1 MIDPSPLARPPEYP
15 GVRRAV
21 LPPQA
26 GPRSYLATQYLGPPY
41 PAPRHAVPPRRPA
54 RNATPA
60 YLSAQYLGPPY
71 PAPKYTATPLNGT
84 AKTAA
89 VFALLGTVPH
99 LIGGSS
105 NLISVAALDADSG
118 GPTTLSYTGWYSE
131 YLVGSG
137 LAQVIAAVL
146 LGVGAVFLLR
156 RRFAGRVLIALGC
169 LTVIVLGVLSF
180 FAIRARNAVLYRDM
194 GADNVDSLS
203 AIAGGISLGL
213 LVFPVLTLLLACAKS
228 TTQWLKH
235 RT

>member
-1 MIDPSPLARPPEYP
+1 MIDPSPSRPPEYS
-15 GVRRAV
+15 GARRPA
-21 LPPQA
+21 LLLRHGPPA
-26 GPRSYLATQYLGPPY
+26 YFAAQYLGPPY
-41 PAPRHAVPPRRPA
+41 PAPRPTA
-54 RNATPA
+54 
-60 YLSAQYLGPPY
+60 
-71 PAPKYTATPLNGT
+71 ATPLNGT

-118 GPTTLSYTGWYSE
+118 PKTLSYTGWYSE

-137 LAQVIAAVL
+137 IAQVIAAAL

-156 RRFAGRVLIALGC
+156 RRFAGRALITLGC
-169 LTVIVLGVLSF
+169 LTVIALGVLSF

-194 GADNVDSLS
+194 AADNADSLA

-228 TTQWLKH
+228 TTQWLQH